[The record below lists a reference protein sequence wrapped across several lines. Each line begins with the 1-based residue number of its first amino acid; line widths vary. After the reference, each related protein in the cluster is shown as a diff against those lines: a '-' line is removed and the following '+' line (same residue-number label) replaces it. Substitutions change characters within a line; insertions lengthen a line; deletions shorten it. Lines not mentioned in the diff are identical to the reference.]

1 MGVCTSQS
9 KPKKVKEHKHQSV
22 TLPPQQPLTTR
33 EQKTV
38 TLQCQEQTSIQRIT
52 TPVRRV
58 SPNQATTPAKKA
70 SPNQA
75 TTPVQ
80 RVSPS
85 LHSTPKTMI
94 VQSTQLQEK
103 ARNGSLLNIPMQ
115 RMSTKPGSKSLQSP
129 ASRKYSVVSGQ
140 GHHNNQS
147 KTVMQHNETGQL
159 VLVEMLK
166 FENRNQQYID
176 MLDELRLDHMHIIKI
191 VDIHVDSHKRSYQV
205 VYEHCQGGTL
215 SKFLE
220 SNKLEYQTIGSIFY
234 QMVEALAYVHQLGY
248 SHDELTID
256 SFSVFDDSSTPF
268 IKLSDIR
275 SIYQFMYP
283 KNSLLYEPPN
293 SPNHHHHNRD
303 TGKLQNIQTKNR
315 SQSNDIWALAIIALQ
330 LLNQQFPFEI
340 EEISKFKP
348 EITYAKQALDI
359 YPLLFEMLHHTP
371 SERLTLDKCLLHP
384 YLLNMKQI
392 QPKDYLQPFTNITK
406 CKNMTYLHKCLFQYL
421 LSIYA
426 TDHLKVLT
434 KLFTNADLDKDGKLN
449 EQELIL
455 LFNEKP
461 QEYSLNISDFVDIT
475 LEDFQLLA
483 ADKQFVLTQDCL
495 TSSFKVLSKSYGYI
509 TPKLIC
515 KVITDCDEVRLQQDF
530 DTFNLNYAFQLKEYE
545 EFLVNYQSPKS
556 IV

>member
-9 KPKKVKEHKHQSV
+9 QPKKVKQHKHQSV
-22 TLPPQQPLTTR
+22 TMPPQQPLTTR

-38 TLQCQEQTSIQRIT
+38 TVQFQEPTSIQRIT

-58 SPNQATTPAKKA
+58 SPNQATTPVKKA

-85 LHSTPKTMI
+85 LNSTPKTMI
-94 VQSTQLQEK
+94 VQSTSQQQEK
-103 ARNGSLLNIPMQ
+103 TRNGSLLNIPMQ
-115 RMSTKPGSKSLQSP
+115 RMSTKPGTKSIQSP

-140 GHHNNQS
+140 NHNNHS

-176 MLDELRLDHMHIIKI
+176 MLDELQLNHMHIVKI
-191 VDIHVDSHKRSYQV
+191 IDIHIDSHKRNYQV
-205 VYEHCQGGTL
+205 VYEYCQGGTL

-234 QMVEALAYVHQLGY
+234 QMVEAIAYIHQLGY

-256 SFSVFDDSSTPF
+256 SFSIFDDTSTPF
-268 IKLSDIR
+268 IKLSEIR

-283 KNSLLYEPPN
+283 KNSLHYEPPN
-293 SPNHHHHNRD
+293 SPNHNHQKD
-303 TGKLQNIQTKNR
+303 TSKFQNIQTKNR
-315 SQSNDIWALAIIALQ
+315 SQSNDVWALAIIVLQ
-330 LLNQQFPFEI
+330 LLNQQFPFDI
-340 EEISKFKP
+340 EEINKFKP
-348 EITYAKQALDI
+348 EKVYAKQQLDI
-359 YPLLFEMLHHTP
+359 YPLIIDMLRHNP
-371 SERLTLDKCLLHP
+371 NERLTLDKCLLHP
-384 YLLNMKQI
+384 YLMNMKQI
-392 QPKDYLQPFTNITK
+392 QTKDYLQPFINITK
-406 CKNMTYLHKCLFQYL
+406 SKNMTYLHKCLFQYL

-449 EQELIL
+449 EQELQI

-461 QEYSLNISDFVDIT
+461 QEYSFNISDFVDIT
-475 LEDFQLLA
+475 LEDFLLLA
-483 ADKQFVLTQDCL
+483 ADKQFVLTQDCI
-495 TSSFKVLSKSYGYI
+495 TSSFKTLSKPYNYL

-515 KVITDCDEVRLQQDF
+515 KVITDCDENKLQQDF
-530 DTFNLNYAFQLKEYE
+530 DAFNLNYSFQQQEYE
-545 EFLVNYQSPKS
+545 GFLINYQSPKP